1 MEGYKKYLAGGMF
14 GLFLSFSFVARQDLL
29 RGVYML
35 SINSLIIFVWTVLT
49 AHGRGKHRIA
59 LKVQTYLIFGTLS
72 LFSVPLFLIG
82 IVYNRWDL
90 VGGLLMIFVAFS
102 LFILMLITFERI
114 AVQRGKELKYSPE
127 DMKVFWAFQW
137 LANLSLALKSNVPLE
152 TFLLVLPAIFGSYAL
167 FKGLVGVKCS
177 EVLIY

>member
-1 MEGYKKYLAGGMF
+1 MEKYKKYLVGGMF
-14 GLFLSFSFVARQDLL
+14 GLFLSFSFVARQGLL
-29 RGVYML
+29 RGVYVL

-59 LKVQTYLIFGTLS
+59 LKIQTYLIFGTLS
-72 LFSVPLFLIG
+72 VFFATLFLMG

-102 LFILMLITFERI
+102 LFILMLIIFERI
-114 AVQRGKELKYSPE
+114 AVQKGKELKYSPR

-137 LANLSLALKSNVPLE
+137 LANLSLVLKSNTPLE
-152 TFLLVLPAIFGSYAL
+152 TFLLILPAILGGYLL
-167 FKGLVGVKCS
+167 FKGLVTIKLS
-177 EVLIY
+177 